1 MRLRLPDAEPLGS
14 GNGGLIAMD
23 DKLMAALIGGGISLV
38 VTAAGLIFNPITQRQ
53 LQAFKQRQDAEL
65 SALKSRLDDALAERK
80 AQRDYE
86 YEARKRLYT
95 QVEPLMLQLGFAAE
109 NAFGR
114 AANLALVARKGF
126 LDPGPR
132 SWLDPGD
139 EGRRY
144 YLNSTLYRLLLPLA
158 FFELLRGKT
167 TQLDFKLEPRLEA
180 IFRLMRQ
187 QYRSWG
193 EEFAF
198 AAASP
203 VLAYEPYAPEAVLA
217 QVAQPQLYR
226 RQGLALGRVDKI
238 AAAMVVADGSAA
250 RVRRFGEFET
260 DWATGTGELADAA
273 GPFYALF
280 AGFRPDLA
288 PVTWRLICAQAC
300 LVYAVRRLVG
310 PPRDDRDIIAIVESF
325 CRDPRT
331 RRRFAIS
338 ADPATGE
345 AAAARNF
352 SAIESVLVR
361 ALRERDL
368 LD

>member
-1 MRLRLPDAEPLGS
+1 
-14 GNGGLIAMD
+14 MD

-86 YEARKRLYT
+86 YEARKKLYT

-132 SWLDPGD
+132 NWLDPRD
-139 EGRRY
+139 EGRSY

-180 IFRLMRQ
+180 VFRLMRQ

-193 EEFAF
+193 DEFAF
-198 AAASP
+198 AEARPA
-203 VLAYEPYAPEAVLA
+203 LAYEPYAPDAPA
-217 QVAQPQLYR
+217 DQPQRYR

-238 AAAMVVADGSAA
+238 AAAMVVAEGAAA
-250 RVRRFGEFET
+250 RVKRFGEFET
-260 DWATGTGELADAA
+260 DWASGKGELVDAA

-300 LVYAVRRLVG
+300 LVYTVRRLVG
-310 PPRDDRDIIAIVESF
+310 PPRDDRDVIAIVESF
-325 CRDPRT
+325 CRDART
-331 RRRFAIS
+331 HKRFAVS
-338 ADPATGE
+338 RDPATGE
-345 AAAARNF
+345 TEAAQNF
-352 SAIESVLVR
+352 AAIESVLVR